1 MCEFMLI
8 IPVILSGGS
17 GTRLWPVS
25 RESNP
30 KPFIK
35 LPDGQTLLEKTY
47 RRALGLPNIETVFT
61 VTNRDYYFRCR
72 DEFLIAKSERS
83 TIDDFYLLEPFGRNT
98 APAIALA
105 ALEAMER
112 HGRDAIL
119 LVLASDH
126 LIVDESAFVDAV
138 NKAVHLAQNGH
149 LVTFGIT
156 PTSPETGFGYIQQ
169 GKSIDDLGYAVAQ
182 FVEKPNLET
191 AQRYLLDERYSWNS
205 GMFCLHVGLL
215 LDSLAIHAPDV
226 LQTSSHAYQ
235 LAKEGSVAGV
245 DYVEFSRE
253 SFQTIPDDSIDYALM
268 EKVNNMAVVR
278 GRFDW
283 SDIGSWNALAGLV
296 AADAQGNRI
305 EADAITLSTNNCY
318 LRGDSRVI
326 GAIGLDD
333 LIVIDTPDA
342 LLVAHRDH
350 VQHVKEIVSQLKKK
364 GNTSAH
370 THRTA
375 FRPWGSYTVL
385 EEGLRFKIKRIEV
398 KPGASLSLQM
408 HHHRSE
414 HWIVVSGTA
423 KIINNDKEILLRTD
437 ESTYILSGHR
447 HRLENPGVIPLVM
460 IEVQTG
466 DYVGENDIVRYD
478 DAYGRL
484 AKKH

>member
-1 MCEFMLI
+1 MI

-35 LPDGQTLLEKTY
+35 LSDGQTLLEKTY
-47 RRALGLPNIETVFT
+47 RRALGLPNIETIFT

-72 DEFLIAKSERS
+72 DAFLIAKSERS

-112 HGRDAIL
+112 HGRDAVL

-126 LIVDESAFVDAV
+126 LIVDECAFFDAV
-138 NKAVHLAQNGH
+138 DKAVHLAQNGH
-149 LVTFGIT
+149 LVTFGMT

-191 AQRYLLDERYSWNS
+191 AQRYLLDESYSWNS
-205 GMFCLHVGLL
+205 GMFCLNVGLL

-226 LQTSSHAYQ
+226 LESSRSAYH
-235 LAKEGSVAGV
+235 LAKEGSAVGL
-245 DYVEFSRE
+245 DFIEFSRE
-253 SFQTIPDDSIDYALM
+253 SFQVIPDDSIDYALM
-268 EKVNNMAVVR
+268 EKVDNMAVVR

-283 SDIGSWNALAGLV
+283 SDIGSWNALAEMV

-305 EADAITLSTNNCY
+305 EGDAITLSTHNCY
-318 LRGDSRVI
+318 LRGESRVI

-342 LLVAHRDH
+342 LLVAHRDQ
-350 VQHVKEIVSQLKKK
+350 VQHVKEIVLQLKKK
-364 GNTSAH
+364 GSTSAH

-385 EEGLRFKIKRIEV
+385 EEGVRFKIKRIEV
-398 KPGASLSLQM
+398 KPGAALSLQM

-423 KIINNDKEILLRTD
+423 KIVNNDQEILLRTD

-478 DAYGRL
+478 DVYGRL
-484 AKKH
+484 AKTH